1 MKKRQTSE
9 KKLLSCKKS
18 NKLAKKEQKKCHKLM
33 KKLETNEKRDKL
45 EKKVTN

>member
-9 KKLLSCKKS
+9 KKLLSCKKVT
-18 NKLAKKEQKKCHKLM
+18 NLPKKEQKKCHKLM
-33 KKLETNEKRDKL
+33 KKLETSKKRDKL